1 MREAEENP
9 PFFWMGIGGSPG
21 PRDYY
26 LKVSVFAVFRI
37 CAISGRKSAFTR
49 LTLGAMLHPGSTV
62 SLPPH
67 REAHIRTALSFQ
79 NLEAALP
86 PGIPAGEPIQ

>member
-1 MREAEENP
+1 MLLHDCHSKE
-9 PFFWMGIGGSPG
+9 
-21 PRDYY
+21 
-26 LKVSVFAVFRI
+26 SVFVASCI
-37 CAISGRKSAFTR
+37 CSITGRKSAFTR

-86 PGIPAGEPIQ
+86 PGIPAGEPIQQPVR